1 MQRRQVALFLAVSAA
16 TLLASCSGGSPEETP
31 AAFYKAAAAGEVD
44 KAMEYVSFA
53 NFKAEEMVSAKGKVQ
68 MVVGRIQK
76 TAASNEGLDKVELIE
91 SVLGEDGNSAKV
103 KSRLVYKNGKD
114 TTDTVNLVKDEGKW
128 KITLK

>member
-1 MQRRQVALFLAVSAA
+1 
-16 TLLASCSGGSPEETP
+16 
-31 AAFYKAAAAGEVD
+31 
-44 KAMEYVSFA
+44 MEYVSFA